1 MTETPGS
8 PAAHRTP
15 PQRRFRIR
23 SAFWIAFCICCL
35 LAGWLKASQ
44 NRTARQQYKAAQIA
58 RGQRATK
65 LLPLGEKVERR
76 LHNMLRKGLDGK
88 KPISRQRLEQELN
101 QGRPFSPQWDQKRG
115 RHMTTWVDPQS
126 GRSFRLSF
134 HDGEWTGYNTHWGAD
149 ADLPPVPPPR
159 AVYADGREQVR
170 KLIVAYGPLLWLLSL
185 LLLATLGALRAI
197 LRLAGLPPYA
207 EGLQPHCQSLADA
220 LVALAI
226 LCTLAWLVSPGYS
239 ITVKGVT
246 SNDNLAFAVILLAIS
261 VPVLAAATPARRRDG
276 TQAKGPWQYSL
287 RSLLLATALCAVIF
301 ALAPFGY
308 VVAMFAAGGWGL
320 YMFVRT
326 LMGRQPARGLHP

>member
-1 MTETPGS
+1 MTETRGS

-23 SAFWIAFCICCL
+23 SAFWIAFWTCCL

-58 RGQRATK
+58 RRQRAAK
-65 LLPLGEKVERR
+65 LLPLGEKAELR
-76 LHNMLRKGLDGK
+76 LRNMLRNGLDGK
-88 KPISRQRLEQELN
+88 KPISRRRLEQEIN

-115 RHMTTWVDPQS
+115 RHLTTWVDPQS

-134 HDGEWTGYNTHWGAD
+134 HDGQWTGYNTSWGAD
-149 ADLPPVPPPR
+149 ANLAPVPPPR
-159 AVYADGREQVR
+159 AIYADGREQVR
-170 KLIVAYGPLLWLLSL
+170 NLIVAYGPLFWLLSL
-185 LLLATLGALRAI
+185 LLLAALAALRVI

-207 EGLQPHCQSLADA
+207 EGLQPHCQFLADA
-220 LVALAI
+220 LLALAI

-239 ITVKGVT
+239 ITFSGVT
-246 SNDNLAFAVILLAIS
+246 SNDNLAWAVIMLAIS
-261 VPVLAAATPARRRDG
+261 VPVLAAATPARVRDE
-276 TQAKGPWQYSL
+276 TEAKGPWQYSL
-287 RSLLLATALCAVIF
+287 RSLLLATALCAVVF

-320 YMFVRT
+320 YMFARL
-326 LMGRQPARGLHP
+326 LMGRHPVRHRC

>member
-8 PAAHRTP
+8 PAARRTP

-23 SAFWIAFCICCL
+23 SALWIVFLTLCV

-58 RGQRATK
+58 RGQQAAK
-65 LLPLGEKVERR
+65 LLPLGEKAEERM
-76 LHNMLRKGLDGK
+76 HNMLRKGLDGK
-88 KPISRQRLEQELN
+88 KPVSRQRLEQEIN
-101 QGRPFSPQWDQKRG
+101 QGRPFSLQWDQKRG
-115 RHMTTWVDPQS
+115 RHLTTWVDPQS

-134 HDGEWTGYNTHWGAD
+134 RDGQWTGYNTGWGAD
-149 ADLPPVPPPR
+149 AGLPPVPPPR
-159 AVYADGREQVR
+159 AIYADGREQVR
-170 KLIVAYGPLLWLLSL
+170 KLVVGYGPLFWLLSL
-185 LLLATLGALRAI
+185 LLLAALAALRAI

-207 EGLQPHCQSLADA
+207 KGLQPHCQFLADA

-226 LCTLAWLVSPGYS
+226 LCTLAWLVNPAYS

-261 VPVLAAATPARRRDG
+261 VPVLAAATPARVRDE

-287 RSLLLATALCAVIF
+287 RSLLLATALCAVVF

-320 YMFVRT
+320 YVVARV